1 MHSPFFLLAG
11 SVLQH
16 AHHRL
21 QRARRASQ
29 PCAALWTRT
38 CTPIKNDRNTPDYLF
53 IYNLLLWFK
62 PLFWI
67 LWNGITCWRRPA
79 VCSNWGVF
87 SHVHAGDRR
96 EAHCRQGDVLFNGLD
111 YILYGFF
118 FFHLLSQS
126 PFFIYLP
133 AILHGLIC
141 IWSSAGQI
149 TVYLCTALLRGSR
162 SGPTTHTEAP
172 QVVFTKKD
180 KRAAHQSNL
189 IS

>member
-62 PLFWI
+62 TLFWI
-67 LWNGITCWRRPA
+67 LWNGITCWRRPS

-87 SHVHAGDRR
+87 THVHAGDRR

-118 FFHLLSQS
+118 FFITSPNLHFLNICLPFSTVWFAFEAVLAKSPSISAQQSYVEAAPGLQRTQKHLK
-126 PFFIYLP
+126 
-133 AILHGLIC
+133 
-141 IWSSAGQI
+141 SSLQRK
-149 TVYLCTALLRGSR
+149 TREQLT
-162 SGPTTHTEAP
+162 
-172 QVVFTKKD
+172 
-180 KRAAHQSNL
+180 NL
-189 IS
+189 I